1 MTDAIVTE
9 NLRKQ
14 FGQFTALND
23 LNLTIEPGICV
34 GYLGP
39 NGAGKTTTIK
49 ILTSLIR
56 PTGGKAFLNGI
67 DVVRSPKEALAS
79 VGAVVETPQLY
90 PQLTPVEILSYMG
103 QLRGLDSDVIRER
116 SKVVLDEV
124 KMSDSAHKRTGDFST
139 GMKQRVAIAQ
149 ALLHDPS
156 ILILDEPTIGL
167 DPRGMIEVRE
177 LIKQLK
183 ERDFTIFMSSH
194 LLNEVQEV
202 CDKVAIVD
210 KGTLLVYD
218 TVANLSSV
226 GEGGVSL
233 TAVEPI
239 TAEQCNSVQALPSVR
254 SVKRVATSEI
264 LINVEGGLA
273 EQSDLLDEV
282 KRIGIRVAFY
292 RPARSAIE
300 DVYLRLVPEEES

>member
-1 MTDAIVTE
+1 MTDVIVTE

-14 FGQFTALND
+14 FGQLEALRD
-23 LNLTIEPGICV
+23 LNLKIEPGVCV

-49 ILTSLIR
+49 ILTSLMR
-56 PTGGKAFLNGI
+56 PTGGRAFLNGT
-67 DVVRSPKEALAS
+67 DVVRNPKQALAS

-90 PQLTPVEILSYMG
+90 PQLTPVEILSYFG
-103 QLRGLDSDVIRER
+103 HLRGLDRNEIRER
-116 SKVVLDEV
+116 TIVVLEDV
-124 KMSDSAHKRTGDFST
+124 KMSESANKRTGDFST

-177 LIKQLK
+177 LIRHLK
-183 ERDFTIFMSSH
+183 LRDFTIFMSSH

-210 KGTLLVYD
+210 KGTLLAYD
-218 TVANLSSV
+218 TVANLSKLS
-226 GEGGVSL
+226 EGVVSL

-239 TAEQCNSVQALPSVR
+239 TANQCASVQALPNVR
-254 SVKRVATSEI
+254 SVTRVDTSEL
-264 LINVEGGLA
+264 LIAVDGGLREQA
-273 EQSDLLDEV
+273 ELLAQIHRV
-282 KRIGIRVAFY
+282 GIRVAFY
-292 RPARSAIE
+292 RPAQSAIE
-300 DVYLRLVPEEES
+300 DVYLRLVPEEEV

>member
-14 FGQFTALND
+14 FGQFEALKD
-23 LNLTIEPGICV
+23 LNLTIEPGVCV

-49 ILTSLIR
+49 ILTSLLR

-67 DVVRSPKEALAS
+67 DVVRNPKEALAS

-90 PQLTPVEILSYMG
+90 PQLTPMEILSYFG
-103 QLRGLDSDVIRER
+103 QLRGLDSNVIRAR
-116 SKVVLDEV
+116 SVAVLEEV
-124 KMSDSAHKRTGDFST
+124 KLTDSADKRTGEFST

-156 ILILDEPTIGL
+156 ILIFDEPTMGL

-210 KGTLLVYD
+210 KGALLVYD
-218 TVANLSSV
+218 TVANLSTVS
-226 GEGGVSL
+226 ESRVSL

-239 TAEQCNSVQALPSVR
+239 TSEQCSSVQALPNVR
-254 SVKRVATSEI
+254 SVKRVGASEL
-264 LINVEGGLA
+264 LINVEGGLR
-273 EQSDLLDEV
+273 EQSDLLDHV
-282 KRIGIRVAFY
+282 KSIGIRVAFY

-300 DVYLRLVPEEES
+300 DVYLRLVPEEEY

>member
-14 FGQFTALND
+14 FGQFTALSD

-239 TAEQCNSVQALPSVR
+239 TSEQCNSVQALPSVR
-254 SVKRVATSEI
+254 SVKRVSTSEL
-264 LINVEGGLA
+264 LIKVEGGLQ
-273 EQSDLLDEV
+273 EQSDLLDQL
-282 KRIGIRVAFY
+282 KSIGIRVAFY

>member
-23 LNLTIEPGICV
+23 LNLTIEPGVCV

-103 QLRGLDSDVIRER
+103 QLRGLDSEVIRER
-116 SKVVLDEV
+116 SKLVLDEV

-226 GEGGVSL
+226 GEGGVTL

-254 SVKRVATSEI
+254 SVKRVSTSEL
-264 LINVEGGLA
+264 LIKVEGGLQ
-273 EQSDLLDEV
+273 EQSDLLDLV
-282 KRIGIRVAFY
+282 KSIGIRVAFY

>member
-9 NLRKQ
+9 NLSKQ
-14 FGQFTALND
+14 FGQFDALKD

-49 ILTSLIR
+49 ILTSLLR

-67 DVVRSPKEALAS
+67 DVVRNPKEALAS

-90 PQLTPVEILSYMG
+90 PQLTPAEILSYLG
-103 QLRGLDSDVIRER
+103 QLRGLDRDVIRER
-116 SKVVLDEV
+116 SVAVLNEV

-139 GMKQRVAIAQ
+139 GMKQRVAIAS

-156 ILILDEPTIGL
+156 ILIFDEPTIGL
-167 DPRGMIEVRE
+167 DPRGMIEVRK
-177 LIKQLK
+177 LIMQLK

-194 LLNEVQEV
+194 LLYEVQEV

-218 TVANLSSV
+218 TVANLSIA
-226 GEGGVSL
+226 GEALL

-239 TAEQCNSVQALPSVR
+239 TAQQCAFVQALPNVR
-254 SVKRVATSEI
+254 SVKRVATSEL
-264 LINVEGGLA
+264 LITVEGGLS
-273 EQSDLLDEV
+273 EQSDLLDHV
-282 KRIGIRVAFY
+282 KSLGIRVAFY

-300 DVYLRLVPEEES
+300 DIYLRLVPEEES

>member
-1 MTDAIVTE
+1 M
-9 NLRKQ
+9 
-14 FGQFTALND
+14 
-23 LNLTIEPGICV
+23 

-39 NGAGKTTTIK
+39 NCAGKTTTIK
-49 ILTSLIR
+49 ILTSLLR

-67 DVVRSPKEALAS
+67 DVVRNPKEALAS

-90 PQLTPVEILSYMG
+90 PQLTPMEILAYFG
-103 QLRGLDSDVIRER
+103 QLRGLDSNVIRER
-116 SKVVLDEV
+116 SVAVLEEV
-124 KMSDSAHKRTGDFST
+124 KMSDSANKRTGEFST

-156 ILILDEPTIGL
+156 ILILDEPTVGL

-210 KGTLLVYD
+210 KGALLVYD
-218 TVANLSSV
+218 TVANL
-226 GEGGVSL
+226 
-233 TAVEPI
+233 
-239 TAEQCNSVQALPSVR
+239 
-254 SVKRVATSEI
+254 
-264 LINVEGGLA
+264 
-273 EQSDLLDEV
+273 
-282 KRIGIRVAFY
+282 
-292 RPARSAIE
+292 
-300 DVYLRLVPEEES
+300 

>member
-14 FGQFTALND
+14 FGQFEALKD
-23 LNLTIEPGICV
+23 LNLAIEPGVCV

-49 ILTSLIR
+49 ILTSLLR

-67 DVVRSPKEALAS
+67 DVVHNPKEALAS

-90 PQLTPVEILSYMG
+90 PQLTPMEILAYFG
-103 QLRGLDSDVIRER
+103 QLRGLDSNVIRER
-116 SKVVLDEV
+116 SVEVLEEV
-124 KMSDSAHKRTGDFST
+124 KMSDSANKRTGEFST

-156 ILILDEPTIGL
+156 ILILDEPTVGL

-183 ERDFTIFMSSH
+183 KRDFTIFMSSH

-210 KGTLLVYD
+210 KGALLVYD
-218 TVANLSSV
+218 TVANLSTVS
-226 GEGGVSL
+226 ESRVSL

-239 TAEQCNSVQALPSVR
+239 TAEQCSSVQALPNVR
-254 SVKRVATSEI
+254 SVKRVATSEL
-264 LINVEGGLA
+264 LITIEGGLR
-273 EQSDLLDEV
+273 EQSDLLDQV
-282 KRIGIRVAFY
+282 KSTGLRVAFY
-292 RPARSAIE
+292 TPAGSAIE
-300 DVYLRLVPEEES
+300 DIYLRLVPEEEY

>member
-1 MTDAIVTE
+1 MPDAIATE

-14 FGQFTALND
+14 FGQFGALKD
-23 LNLTIEPGICV
+23 LNLKIEPGICV

-56 PTGGKAFLNGI
+56 PTGGRAFLNGI
-67 DVVRSPKEALAS
+67 DVVRNPKQALAG

-90 PQLTPVEILSYMG
+90 PQLTPLEILSYFG
-103 QLRGLDSDVIRER
+103 QLRGLETHDIRER
-116 SKVVLDEV
+116 STVVLEEV
-124 KMSDSAHKRTGDFST
+124 KMSDFANKRTGEFST
-139 GMKQRVAIAQ
+139 GMKQRISIAQ

-156 ILILDEPTIGL
+156 ILILDEPTGGL

-183 ERDFTIFMSSH
+183 KRDFTIFMSSH

-202 CDKVAIVD
+202 CDKVAIID
-210 KGTLLVYD
+210 KGALLAYD
-218 TVANLSSV
+218 TVANLSAI
-226 GEGGVSL
+226 GGGVSL

-239 TAEQCNSVQALPSVR
+239 TAEQCTSVQALPNVT
-254 SVKRVATSEI
+254 SVKRVDPSE
-264 LINVEGGLA
+264 LLMTVEGGLR
-273 EQSDLLDEV
+273 EQSDLLDQI
-282 KRIGIRVAFY
+282 RQIGIRVAFY
-292 RPARSAIE
+292 KPAQPAIE
-300 DVYLRLVPEEES
+300 DIYLRLVPEEV

>member
-1 MTDAIVTE
+1 MTDAITTE

-14 FGQFTALND
+14 FGQFEALKD
-23 LNLTIEPGICV
+23 LNLKIEPGVCV

-49 ILTSLIR
+49 ILTSLLR

-67 DVVRSPKEALAS
+67 DVARNPKEALAS

-90 PQLTPVEILSYMG
+90 PQLTPLEILSYLG
-103 QLRGLDSDVIRER
+103 QLRGLDSNVIRER
-116 SKVVLDEV
+116 SVAVLEEV
-124 KMSDSAHKRTGDFST
+124 KMMDSANKRTGEFST

-210 KGTLLVYD
+210 KGTLLAYD
-218 TVANLSSV
+218 TVANLSTIS
-226 GEGGVSL
+226 ESRISL
-233 TAVEPI
+233 TAAEPI
-239 TAEQCNSVQALPSVR
+239 TAEQCASVQALPNVR
-254 SVKRVATSEI
+254 SVKRVDTSEL
-264 LINVEGGLA
+264 LINVEGGLQ
-273 EQSDLLDEV
+273 EQSDLLDQI
-282 KRIGIRVAFY
+282 KRVGIRVAFY
-292 RPARSAIE
+292 RPAGSAIE
-300 DVYLRLVPEEES
+300 DIYLRLVPEEEY

>member
-9 NLRKQ
+9 NLSKQ
-14 FGQFTALND
+14 FGQFEALKD
-23 LNLTIEPGICV
+23 LNLTIEPGVCV

-49 ILTSLIR
+49 ILTSLLR

-67 DVVRSPKEALAS
+67 DVVRNPKEALAS

-90 PQLTPVEILSYMG
+90 PQLTPLEILSYVG

-116 SKVVLDEV
+116 SVTVLDEV
-124 KMSDSAHKRTGDFST
+124 KMSDSAHKRTKDFST
-139 GMKQRVAIAQ
+139 GMKQRVAIA
-149 ALLHDPS
+149 AAILHDPS
-156 ILILDEPTIGL
+156 ILIFDEPTIGL

-177 LIKQLK
+177 LIMQLK

-194 LLNEVQEV
+194 LLYEVQEV

-210 KGTLLVYD
+210 KGALLVYD
-218 TVANLSSV
+218 TVANLSNA
-226 GEGGVSL
+226 GEGGVAL

-239 TAEQCNSVQALPSVR
+239 TAEQCAAVQALPNVR
-254 SVKRVATSEI
+254 SVKRVATSEL
-264 LINVEGGLA
+264 LITVEGGLP
-273 EQSDLLDEV
+273 EQSDLLDHV
-282 KRIGIRVAFY
+282 KSIGIRVAFY
-292 RPARSAIE
+292 RPVRSAIE
-300 DVYLRLVPEEES
+300 DVYLRLVPQEES